1 MAEHDQDSKT
11 EEPTPKQ
18 RQKFRDEGNIA
29 KGRDLSAVVSLAAG
43 TGALVL
49 AWPTIAKSLSGFTRM
64 TLSRMDASGEIGQLL
79 LLAGKA
85 LVFSVTPVAMT
96 ILVIGVFAEISQ
108 VGLNFTFKP
117 LRPKFSKLNPL
128 PAIPKLFFSA
138 NTAIELIKSFV
149 KIIVIGFLAVRVLM
163 EELEGSG
170 RLAGL
175 SSNMLLYKLGM
186 LALRIVLHVGVAL
199 IIIAIIDLLIERYRH
214 NQRMKMTKQEVKQE
228 HKDSEGDPKIK
239 QQIRAKQLTM
249 ARQRMMDNVA
259 SADVVVVNPTHY
271 SVAIGYNVANEA
283 APRIVAMGRD
293 DIAKKIRET
302 ARHNGIPVV
311 SNPPLARGLFAKGK
325 IGAYIP
331 PEYYR
336 AVASILAWVYS
347 ITGRVA

>member
-29 KGRDLSAVVSLAAG
+29 KGRDISSVVSLATG
-43 TGALVL
+43 TGAIVL
-49 AWPTIAKSLSGFTRM
+49 AWPLISNALAGTARM
-64 TLSRMDASGEIGQLL
+64 TLSRMETSGEIGRVM

-85 LVFSVTPVAMT
+85 IVIAVAPVA
-96 ILVIGVFAEISQ
+96 LAVLFFGVAAEISQ
-108 VGLNFTFKP
+108 VGFNFTLKP
-117 LRPKFSKLNPL
+117 LRPKFSKFNPL
-128 PAIPKLFFSA
+128 PSIPKLFFSG
-138 NTAIELIKSFV
+138 NTGIELVKSFAKV
-149 KIIVIGFLAVRVLM
+149 AVIGFLAVRVLL
-163 EELEGSG
+163 EELDNVG

-186 LALRIVLHVGVAL
+186 LALRILLHVGVAL
-199 IIIAIIDLLIERYRH
+199 IILAILDLLIERYRH
-214 NQRMKMTKQEVKQE
+214 HQRMKMTKQEVKQE
-228 HKDSEGDPKIK
+228 HKDVEGDPKVKHRIRSK
-239 QQIRAKQLTM
+239 QVEMVRKRILE
-249 ARQRMMDNVA
+249 NVA

-271 SVAIGYNVANEA
+271 SVAIAYNMSTEP
-283 APRIVAMGRD
+283 APKIVGMGKDDLAM
-293 DIAKKIRET
+293 KIREI
-302 ARHNGIPVV
+302 ARQNSVPVV

-325 IGAYIP
+325 LGAYIP